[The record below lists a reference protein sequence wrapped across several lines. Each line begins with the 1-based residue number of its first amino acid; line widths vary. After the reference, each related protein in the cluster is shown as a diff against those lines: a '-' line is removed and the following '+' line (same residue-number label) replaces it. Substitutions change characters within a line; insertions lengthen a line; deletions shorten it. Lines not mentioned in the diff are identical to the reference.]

1 MIPEKP
7 CDLMI
12 NRMVVLGGCHVKGF
26 PVGELHSFV
35 NVLADWLHVSDKQHV
50 IVSNVAT
57 KRLHKIL
64 ESVGELGPQDLVLLQ
79 LGSFETL
86 APMMFGKPHNSNS
99 VDEVAKPS
107 TIGAL
112 ASTGRF
118 AQPLT
123 VFVRSVGN
131 GIIFV
136 IRELLRRPAF
146 SASEFGGHLSDPRI
160 QESLST
166 AGVVVVI
173 GALPTRVGVRNVYR
187 RRANVQ
193 LSLFANRKNYVFV
206 DYLYAARRSP
216 PSSITV
222 DLIHLNVPG
231 QSKLAEA
238 VIKALM
244 VSHSKEKLDFISN

>member
-1 MIPEKP
+1 
-7 CDLMI
+7 
-12 NRMVVLGGCHVKGF
+12 MVVLGGCHVKGF

-35 NVLADWLHVSDKQHV
+35 NALADWLHVSDKQNV
-50 IVSNVAT
+50 IVSSVSV
-57 KRLHKIL
+57 KRLHKTL

-79 LGSFETL
+79 LGNFETL

-99 VDEVAKPS
+99 VDEVAKS
-107 TIGAL
+107 GAIGIL
-112 ASTGRF
+112 ASAGRF
-118 AQPLT
+118 EQLRTA
-123 VFVRSVGN
+123 FVRSVGN
-131 GIIFV
+131 GILFV

-146 SASEFGGHLSDPRI
+146 SASEFGGHLSDSRVH
-160 QESLST
+160 QSLST

-206 DYLYAARRSP
+206 DYLYAVRRSP

-222 DLIHLNVPG
+222 DPIHLNVLG

-238 VIKALM
+238 VLKALM
-244 VSHSKEKLDFISN
+244 VSFSKEKTDFSNN